1 MSSQLFLVLLLC
13 LPHLYSGLV
22 AAFFFLLFFKLP
34 SVLQILY
41 SYFAEVLFLCFF
53 ARFLGSIYY
62 TIYSS
67 LLMVT
72 RAEAI
77 VSFCNCI
84 QVL

>member
-1 MSSQLFLVLLLC
+1 MGSQLFLVLLLC

-22 AAFFFLLFFKLP
+22 AALFFPFFKLP